1 MTPSHHG
8 RCFCGAVRF
17 TIAAEPQGAR
27 MCWCRD
33 CQRIASGSATVN
45 VLFDEAAVTYSGE
58 MTRITRVADSGNT
71 VERGFC
77 SVCGAQ
83 MYSRTTQG
91 PTLPIRVRAGTLDD
105 PEICPPTMIIWGK
118 SAPSWAPFPAGM
130 PVLEAGP
137 GSAPLVGRDPA

>member
-1 MTPSHHG
+1 LSVHEG
-8 RCFCGAVRF
+8 GCFCGAVRF

-45 VLFDEAAVTYSGE
+45 VLFDEEAITYSGE
-58 MTRITRVADSGNT
+58 MTRISRRADSGNT

-77 SVCGAQ
+77 PECGSQ
-83 MYSRTTQG
+83 IYSRTTQG
-91 PTLPIRVRAGTLDD
+91 PKLPIRVRAGTLDD

-130 PVLEAGP
+130 PVLEEGP
-137 GSAPLVGRDPA
+137 GSQPLAER

>member
-1 MTPSHHG
+1 
-8 RCFCGAVRF
+8 VRF
-17 TIAAEPQGAR
+17 TISAEPQGAR

-45 VLFDEAAVTYSGE
+45 VLFDEDAVTYSGDI
-58 MTRITRVADSGNT
+58 TRITRVADSGNM

-77 SVCGAQ
+77 SVCGSQ

-91 PTLPIRVRAGTLDD
+91 PKLPIRVRAGTLDD
-105 PEICPPTMIIWGK
+105 HEICPPTMIIWGK
-118 SAPSWAPFPAGM
+118 SAPSWAPFPPGM

-137 GSAPLVGRDPA
+137 GSASLAERGSA

>member
-1 MTPSHHG
+1 MTPLHQG
-8 RCFCGAVRF
+8 GCFCGAVRF

-45 VLFDEAAVTYSGE
+45 VLFDEEAVTYSGE

-77 SVCGAQ
+77 SVCGSQ
-83 MYSRTTQG
+83 M
-91 PTLPIRVRAGTLDD
+91 
-105 PEICPPTMIIWGK
+105 
-118 SAPSWAPFPAGM
+118 
-130 PVLEAGP
+130 
-137 GSAPLVGRDPA
+137 